1 MTKPFTRERRY
12 LVLKTKDVEQ
22 LPAKHKQ
29 RLAQIEQAVFAIRRG
44 RPLEC
49 VVVESDWPI
58 YEATWQQI
66 EAYSKGKHI
75 IRDPNRVLSALCNS
89 VIPAPMEHETVEDVA
104 ERVTRLSVSPFIT
117 EVEADAIRNAIDA
130 LQYQYDQQIGNY
142 LLAEASMSVLEDL
155 LTRNGIAL

>member
-12 LVLKTKDVEQ
+12 HILKSKDVEQ

-29 RLAQIEQAVFAIRRG
+29 RLAQVEQAVFAIRRG

-66 EAYSKGKHI
+66 EAHSKGKPI

-89 VIPAPMEHETVEDVA
+89 VVPAPMEHETVEDVA

-117 EVEADAIRNAIDA
+117 EVEAGAIRNVIYAIKDT
-130 LQYQYDQQIGNY
+130 YPVV
-142 LLAEASMSVLEDL
+142 LADGGAREVDVLEDL
-155 LTRNGIAL
+155 LKRNGIAL

>member
-1 MTKPFTRERRY
+1 MAKPFTRERRY
-12 LVLKTKDVEQ
+12 HVLKSKDVEQ

-29 RLAQIEQAVFAIRRG
+29 RLAQIEQALFAIRRG
-44 RPLEC
+44 RPLEF

-66 EAYSKGKHI
+66 EAHSKGKHI

-89 VIPAPMEHETVEDVA
+89 AIPAPMEHETVEDVA

-117 EVEADAIRNAIDA
+117 EAEADAIRSALGVMGSWQASPDA
-130 LQYQYDQQIGNY
+130 Q
-142 LLAEASMSVLEDL
+142 EVLRNL